1 MNQRTHEFLELFSN
15 YENNDIRE
23 WFGDIFCEFIN
34 ELNETDLSEKTLDNL
49 NGIFEKD
56 MRIFFEKV
64 SK

>member
-1 MNQRTHEFLELFSN
+1 MSQKTHEFLELFLN
-15 YENNDIRE
+15 YENDDVRQ
-23 WFGDIFCEFIN
+23 WFGDVFCEFIN
-34 ELNETDLSEKTLDNL
+34 ELNEADLSERTLNNL

>member
-1 MNQRTHEFLELFSN
+1 MNQKTHEFLELFLN
-15 YENNDIRE
+15 YENDDVRQ
-23 WFGDIFCEFIN
+23 WFGDVFCEFIN
-34 ELNETDLSEKTLDNL
+34 KLNEVDLSERTLNNL